1 MTSIKVYLKR
11 VAALVAVT
19 AISAC
24 ATAKKPAVAPE
35 QAPLPPVVVQPVTP
49 PTTAVTPVIPPRPQV
64 SNALKVA
71 VLVPMS
77 GGSARIGQSIANAA
91 NLALLDLNSSKMRL
105 TVYDT
110 DQGASQAANAA
121 IAEGAK
127 VILGPLFAQD
137 VRAVQ
142 SIARGANVPVITF
155 SNDVGLAQSGTWIL
169 GFQPSQ
175 EVARVVDYAH
185 KRGINRF
192 GALVPQGR
200 YGEIA
205 SKAMSAAVQSEGGS
219 VGAIESYPR
228 DRAKIFAPAR
238 RVANYEARLT
248 AARGAAQ
255 AGAGTAGAT
264 IKLSPPPFDALLI
277 PDTGGFLRALIPLLK
292 GYGVETPRVRV
303 LGTSLWAAEPSLHRD
318 PGLSGAW
325 YAAVPDAAFNQ
336 MARRFNNR
344 FGYTPPRLASLGYD
358 SVLLVATAARG
369 WSPGESFPTGALNNS
384 GGYSGVDGIF
394 RFNGNNVAM
403 RGLQVEE
410 LNPAGLR
417 LVSPA
422 PSAFGR

>member
-1 MTSIKVYLKR
+1 MTFIKLHFMR
-11 VAALVAVT
+11 VVAIIALTV
-19 AISAC
+19 ISAC
-24 ATAKKPAVAPE
+24 ATTKKPVVAPV
-35 QAPLPPVVVQPVTP
+35 QAPPPPVIVQPVTP
-49 PTTAVTPVIPPRPQV
+49 PPPPVAPVIPPRPQV

-91 NLALLDLNSSKMRL
+91 NLALLDLNTSKMRL

-110 DQGASQAANAA
+110 DQGASQAANTA

-142 SIARGANVPVITF
+142 AIARNANVPVITF
-155 SNDVGLAQSGTWIL
+155 SNDIGLAQSGTWIL

-205 SKAMSAAVQSEGGS
+205 SKAMSAAVLSEGGS

-255 AGAGTAGAT
+255 AGIGAAGAT

-303 LGTSLWAAEPSLHRD
+303 LGTSLWAAEPGLHRD

-336 MARRFNNR
+336 MARRFNAR

-358 SVLLVATAARG
+358 SVLLVATAARN
-369 WSPGESFPTGALNNS
+369 WSLGESFPTGALSNS
-384 GGYSGVDGIF
+384 GGFAGVDGIF

-417 LVSPA
+417 VVSPA

>member
-1 MTSIKVYLKR
+1 MTGLELNVKR
-11 VAALVAVT
+11 FCIAVLI
-19 AISAC
+19 AGLAAC
-24 ATAKKPAVAPE
+24 ASPTKPVIAPPPPP
-35 QAPLPPVVVQPVTP
+35 QPVVQQPVAPLPPPVI
-49 PTTAVTPVIPPRPQV
+49 TPVSPPRPQV

-91 NLALLDLNSSKMRL
+91 NLALLDLNSTKIRL
-105 TVYDT
+105 SVYDT
-110 DQGASQAANAA
+110 DQGASAAANTA
-121 IAEGAK
+121 IAEGAR

-142 SIARGANVPVITF
+142 AIAKNADVPVITF
-155 SNDVGLAQSGTWIL
+155 SNDVGLAQAGTWIL

-200 YGEIA
+200 YGEVA

-255 AGAGTAGAT
+255 AGAGAAGAA

-277 PDTGGFLRALIPLLK
+277 PDTGGFLRALLPLLK
-292 GYGVETPRVRV
+292 GYGVETPRVRL
-303 LGTSLWAAEPSLHRD
+303 LGTSLWAAEPTLHRD

-325 YAAVPDAAFNQ
+325 YAGVPEVAFNQ
-336 MARRFNNR
+336 MARRFSAR

-358 SVLLVATAARG
+358 SVLLVAVAARG
-369 WSPGESFPTGALNNS
+369 WSPGEPFPTGALNNS
-384 GGYSGVDGIF
+384 GGFSGVDGIF
-394 RFNGNNVAM
+394 RFNGSNVAM
-403 RGLQVEE
+403 RGLQVQE

-417 LVSPA
+417 VVSPA